1 MNKTD
6 AYFRAGLPGSAGV
19 HSLYIRVQTITTPVL
34 IYVANSLVKFTGSFL
49 IYLMMMFSKTQTNK
63 PNYKIGEK

>member
-1 MNKTD
+1 MNKMD

-19 HSLYIRVQTITTPVL
+19 HSLQIRVQTITTPIL
-34 IYVANSLVKFTGSFL
+34 IYVANTLVKFTGSFL
-49 IYLMMMFSKTQTNK
+49 IYLMMFSKTQTNK